1 MRFFASFWY
10 VPNSSGGESGWGRQ
24 QMHHLWLM
32 GLLSVNFWHILEQ
45 CWQWSRCYYYYI
57 ILLSSSFSVK
67 ILRHLSNKQVRS
79 QILKIILITYIGMN
93 SSLKII
99 KIISKKKIS
108 KPTLLICN
116 LRLSSLNKFLRS
128 EFHFINESA
137 LWLGEELL
145 YIMPFQRSII
155 ERCPRRYEES
165 ITMCTHHPSMGG
177 YIYVCSS
184 SSTMYQQHSN
194 VKILEWQQQQQQCFL
209 CNEKQLLNGTELWI

>member
-1 MRFFASFWY
+1 
-10 VPNSSGGESGWGRQ
+10 
-24 QMHHLWLM
+24 
-32 GLLSVNFWHILEQ
+32 
-45 CWQWSRCYYYYI
+45 
-57 ILLSSSFSVK
+57 
-67 ILRHLSNKQVRS
+67 
-79 QILKIILITYIGMN
+79 MN

-108 KPTLLICN
+108 KPKLLIW
-116 LRLSSLNKFLRS
+116 LSSLNKYIDLSFTLS
-128 EFHFINESA
+128 TNLHCDYTI
-137 LWLGEELL
+137 GEELL

-165 ITMCTHHPSMGG
+165 ITLCTHHPSMGG